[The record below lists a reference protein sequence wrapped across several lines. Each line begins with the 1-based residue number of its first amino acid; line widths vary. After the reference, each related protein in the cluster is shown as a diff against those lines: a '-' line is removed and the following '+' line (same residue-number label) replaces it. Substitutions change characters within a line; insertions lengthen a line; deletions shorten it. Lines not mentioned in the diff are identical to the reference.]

1 MKHRLP
7 PKSEAAY
14 LVLCFFL
21 QGKKHKNLSYFFEGY
36 SGMLPTIRFLK
47 FSDRTGP
54 WVFVELLSVLWS
66 MCLAI
71 SSRVLAASCSS
82 GPITI
87 ILLIQQT
94 RLYSAQCTIKISL
107 GTLLVQWLRICLPM
121 QGTQV
126 WSLLWEDLTCLW
138 VTKPVFH
145 NYWIYTLEPMS
156 HNRWAYMPQLLKP
169 MSLEPVFHD
178 KRVTLAFCN

>member
-1 MKHRLP
+1 MGRQTCWVFIQSCDPGPLISESARILFKDSCSWTALPTSWVWVSSGREYFP
-7 PKSEAAY
+7 PK
-14 LVLCFFL
+14 V
-21 QGKKHKNLSYFFEGY
+21 GKSVACAHKIKSLDPRANIGLHGNRP
-36 SGMLPTIRFLK
+36 GMLLWAPPSQRSATK
-47 FSDRTGP
+47 
-54 WVFVELLSVLWS
+54 VFNG
-66 MCLAI
+66 
-71 SSRVLAASCSS
+71 AS
-82 GPITI
+82 
-87 ILLIQQT
+87 LV
-94 RLYSAQCTIKISL
+94 
-107 GTLLVQWLRICLPM
+107 VQWLRICLPM